1 MQCRTKNQLP
11 GLSTVGANGNS
22 MILSPGGGRR
32 ERETER
38 ERERENVCVCVS
50 VLVVPSDIVSLLL
63 ADQMSDA
70 AARCSCCSLGHA
82 FNL

>member
-1 MQCRTKNQLP
+1 
-11 GLSTVGANGNS
+11 
-22 MILSPGGGRR
+22 
-32 ERETER
+32 
-38 ERERENVCVCVS
+38 VCVCVS